1 MMDTIMASKVL
12 WNEDKGAVEYLKYSE
27 NISDKKVTVKDNKEK
42 QENNLFEIILKGMKE
57 KAKLATIK
65 LLEHKEPLSVVD
77 EYIVPALDLV
87 GEKYEKGE
95 TFLPQLIQSAETVK
109 NVFEIIR
116 ERLSKEGNSQ
126 ISNGKIILA
135 TVKGDIHDIGKNVV
149 KVLLENYNYEVI
161 DLGRDVPKEEIVE
174 AAIEIDVKLVGLSA
188 LMTTTVKNMEETIK
202 ALKQVNQ
209 NYVVMVGGAVLNEDY
224 ANMINAD
231 YYGKDAKE
239 AVTIAKKVL
248 G

>member
-1 MMDTIMASKVL
+1 M
-12 WNEDKGAVEYLKYSE
+12 
-27 NISDKKVTVKDNKEK
+27 
-42 QENNLFEIILKGMKE
+42 
-57 KAKLATIK
+57 
-65 LLEHKEPLSVVD
+65 
-77 EYIVPALDLV
+77 
-87 GEKYEKGE
+87 
-95 TFLPQLIQSAETVK
+95 
-109 NVFEIIR
+109 
-116 ERLSKEGNSQ
+116 
-126 ISNGKIILA
+126 
-135 TVKGDIHDIGKNVV
+135 
-149 KVLLENYNYEVI
+149 
-161 DLGRDVPKEEIVE
+161 PKEEIVE
-174 AAIEIDVKLVGLSA
+174 SLTIENDVKLVGLSA